1 MDRFEFWQG
10 DKYLGKAD
18 SVNGFYQF
26 WKTADQI
33 YVFRNEKGLYNDL
46 NKGLSEVEQYLI
58 KKEKAI
64 EKCCHCMHCSNRDN

>member
-10 DKYLGKAD
+10 DRYLGKAD

-33 YVFRNEKGLYNDL
+33 FIFRENKNEKH
-46 NKGLSEVEQYLI
+46 
-58 KKEKAI
+58 
-64 EKCCHCMHCSNRDN
+64 CHCMHCSNRDN